1 MTDPTTRPLDSTA
14 LAGAFLCCALWGGNS
29 VAVKYAVPDL
39 PAFGCA
45 AIRFLLSLPVIALA
59 CWKVGQPLTVPRPLW
74 GLLIVNALL
83 AVVQIGSF
91 NWGTSHSLAGRS
103 SVFINVYPLVVAPLA
118 WLILGEWMGKK
129 GILGILSA
137 ASGVVLLL
145 SASFWISPGSRDD
158 GSLVGDLV
166 VLGSG
171 VLFGVQTIVQKK
183 TFPLIPPAT
192 LLFSQSVL
200 AIPVFLAYSGLFE
213 GYDTY
218 QGTPQAIWGVL
229 YQGLLVSGGCFT
241 GWMLLLRRYP
251 AGRLATLAFVT
262 PLFGVLLGNLT
273 RGEPLTWQLLG
284 GGALVGVG
292 IYLVATDRK

>member
-1 MTDPTTRPLDSTA
+1 MPDPTTRPLDSTA
-14 LAGAFLCCALWGGNS
+14 LTGAILCCALWGGNS

-45 AIRFLLSLPVIALA
+45 AVRFLLSLPVIALA
-59 CWKVGQPLTVPRPLW
+59 CRKVGQPLTVNRPLW
-74 GLLIVNALL
+74 GLLAGNAMLT
-83 AVVQIGSF
+83 VVQIGSF
-91 NWGTSHSLAGRS
+91 NWGTSHSLAGRA

-118 WLILGEWMGKK
+118 WTILGERMSRKGVMG
-129 GILGILSA
+129 IVSA
-137 ASGVVLLL
+137 ALGVALLL
-145 SASFWISPGSRDD
+145 SGSFWASPELVDG

-200 AIPVFLAYSGLFE
+200 AIPVFLAYSGIVE
-213 GYDTY
+213 GFANY
-218 QGTPQAIWGVL
+218 QATPRAVWGVL
-229 YQGLLVSGGCFT
+229 YQGLVVSGGCFT
-241 GWMLLLRRYP
+241 TWMILLRRYP

-273 RGEPLTWQLLG
+273 RGEPLTWQLLCG
-284 GGALVGVG
+284 GGLVGVG
-292 IYLVATDRK
+292 IYLVASDRK